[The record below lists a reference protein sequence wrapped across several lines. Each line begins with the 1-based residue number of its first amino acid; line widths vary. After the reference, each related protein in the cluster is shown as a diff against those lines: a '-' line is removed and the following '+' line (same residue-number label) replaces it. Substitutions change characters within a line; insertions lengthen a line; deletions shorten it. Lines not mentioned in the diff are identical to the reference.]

1 MSHVVEGR
9 EQGLAG
15 KGEFEEVRVRVSA
28 GGPEATGWDVEG

>member
-15 KGEFEEVRVRVSA
+15 EVLTVWLMDGR
-28 GGPEATGWDVEG
+28 ENKLK